1 MSLSQA
7 ATDVADAKYLRAFLS
22 HDATRYIS
30 DADCRGLAHHQY
42 GIGSAFVLAGALTLL
57 GGLLLVPLKL
67 YRGTHTDP
75 LDR

>member
-1 MSLSQA
+1 MMQLA
-7 ATDVADAKYLRAFLS
+7 ASPTPIVAGWLIGK
-22 HDATRYIS
+22 
-30 DADCRGLAHHQY
+30 Y

-57 GGLLLVPLKL
+57 GGLPLFSLKL